1 MGTRRNSR
9 RKAEWALWLAAGL
22 AIWLAGAFLITA
34 YLDGSSGAAGRPEC
48 IASCVYLGVLLA
60 VMAVGNF
67 ARVRTLL
74 AMEMLYGVAVLF
86 RAVIGTLT
94 ALLFIEQPIAE
105 KWGGFFDTM
114 VRPLSGLEYVAA
126 QLTSHFI
133 TEIYWLGLGLS
144 ATILVFWRALHLWRL
159 AAGSAVNASGSS
171 AGGRLCRQKRMR
183 PPKPRQKCANETQHR
198 PQPAIRICRRVKSGG
213 YFRGIVFVAQ
223 Q

>member
-1 MGTRRNSR
+1 M
-9 RKAEWALWLAAGL
+9 
-22 AIWLAGAFLITA
+22 
-34 YLDGSSGAAGRPEC
+34 
-48 IASCVYLGVLLA
+48 YLGVLLA

-105 KWGGFFDTM
+105 EWGGFFDTM

-144 ATILVFWRALHLWRL
+144 ATILVFLACVAFMAVGSRIGREREREQRRRQALP
-159 AAGSAVNASGSS
+159 AKKDAPAKAP
-171 AGGRLCRQKRMR
+171 AKMR
-183 PPKPRQKCANETQHR
+183 K
-198 PQPAIRICRRVKSGG
+198 
-213 YFRGIVFVAQ
+213 
-223 Q
+223 

>member
-1 MGTRRNSR
+1 MTEMGTRRNSR

-86 RAVIGTLT
+86 RAVVGTLT

-144 ATILVFWRALHLWRL
+144 ATILVFLACVAFMAVGSRIGREREREQRRRQALP
-159 AAGSAVNASGSS
+159 AKKDAPAKAP
-171 AGGRLCRQKRMR
+171 AKMR
-183 PPKPRQKCANETQHR
+183 K
-198 PQPAIRICRRVKSGG
+198 
-213 YFRGIVFVAQ
+213 
-223 Q
+223 